1 MDPFSFEDGIN
12 YMLQSPLLFSNN
24 FDGDDNASYHSINE
38 NIFQSPNI
46 NPNYNTDYN
55 YNYEDE
61 TNFKTAPLLKNFLKD
76 NKSDFFSLD
85 IIKDFL
91 NALIENKPLNDSNK
105 KLINDSKE
113 IIEKIISIKEEEK
126 SMLLGKN
133 ININDDKKK
142 DDEKEEK
149 KEGGNNYLK
158 KKRGRPTCEKGL
170 GKNDKY
176 KSDNIMKKN
185 KILLINASLK
195 FMNSFLDKDELKKI
209 KHKFINNLNKKKNL
223 ELLEKPLKDIFSLDI
238 STKYTSKQNNFNADL
253 INTIFSKNNENI
265 YDKTKKFLFNITLN
279 DFIDLYTYKI
289 DISSLAEKYNAINID
304 CGMIGEKF
312 HGVEHLLKEISE
324 KNNEY
329 YYSLFLLH
337 IFNYK
342 RWFVKLKGRK
352 HKIKKN
358 KK

>member
-170 GKNDKY
+170 GKHDKY

-195 FMNSFLDKDELKKI
+195 FMNSFLDKDKLKKI
-209 KHKFINNLNKKKNL
+209 KHKLINSLNKKKNL

-238 STKYTSKQNNFNADL
+238 STKYTSKQNNFNANL
-253 INTIFSKNNENI
+253 INKIFSKNNDEKNC
-265 YDKTKKFLFNITLN
+265 DKTIKFLFNITLN
-279 DFIDLYTYKI
+279 DFIDFYTFKI
-289 DISSLAEKYNAINID
+289 DISSLAEKYKAKVNCIK
-304 CGMIGEKF
+304 IGKNF
-312 HGVEHLLKEISE
+312 NRVEHLLKDIS
-324 KNNEY
+324 K
-329 YYSLFLLH
+329 
-337 IFNYK
+337 K
-342 RWFVKLKGRK
+342 
-352 HKIKKN
+352 KKN
-358 KK
+358 IYYN